1 MKPDL
6 TIDLKDDAVL
16 VSLEMADAGY
26 ALKSYSHFF
35 AGAESIETAVYVNRN
50 GDEIIKRW
58 SNGEELFEI
67 EKIKRIMSLAE
78 EQIPCPPE
86 YTQVLIDNIEDILA

>member
-16 VSLEMADAGY
+16 VSLSLAEAGY
-26 ALKSYSHFF
+26 ALKSYSHLF
-35 AGAESIETAVYVNRN
+35 ATETAVYVNRN
-50 GDEIIKRW
+50 GDQIIKRW

-67 EKIKRIMSLAE
+67 ARKGDCLKA
-78 EQIPCPPE
+78 
-86 YTQVLIDNIEDILA
+86 